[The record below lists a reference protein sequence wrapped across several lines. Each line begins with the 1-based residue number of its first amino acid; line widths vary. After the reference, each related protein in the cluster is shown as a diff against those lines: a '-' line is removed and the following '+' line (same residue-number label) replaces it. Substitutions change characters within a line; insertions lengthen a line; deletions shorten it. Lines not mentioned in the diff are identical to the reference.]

1 MEEIQFGSNIM
12 LMVRPSRMDDSSNG
26 QKLDVLAK
34 FDVELGIGHGEK
46 KLLLAYYPAA
56 LMLVGY

>member
-1 MEEIQFGSNIM
+1 M
-12 LMVRPSRMDDSSNG
+12 LMIRPSRMDDSSNG